1 MWLNFE
7 TKMRGVV
14 RGLLEPIVE
23 MSNKDREGM
32 VFLQDNFKGHDDR
45 MADLEEA
52 IFNTVMNDGETILEK
67 QARKIKENEV
77 YMKTELDKIRA
88 EQQEQ
93 F

>member
-32 VFLQDNFKGHDDR
+32 VFL
-45 MADLEEA
+45 
-52 IFNTVMNDGETILEK
+52 
-67 QARKIKENEV
+67 
-77 YMKTELDKIRA
+77 
-88 EQQEQ
+88 
-93 F
+93 

>member
-1 MWLNFE
+1 
-7 TKMRGVV
+7 
-14 RGLLEPIVE
+14 
-23 MSNKDREGM
+23 
-32 VFLQDNFKGHDDR
+32 